1 MTAAPQRGY
10 MGTVGSPLHRTA
22 KLDRHPVAC
31 GPLITRFLCRPW
43 FWSAELTC
51 WLENLCWSSIWCCP
65 SVHSHQKSLIRPLS
79 VNPKSPVE
87 GCTGCRD
94 FFWFAYATHNWIN
107 LSFRSFWRFFG
118 NTVTVAAQVFTYV
131 KVFILIDDL
140 GILHGRGRKTL
151 L

>member
-10 MGTVGSPLHRTA
+10 MGTVGSPLYRTA

-31 GPLITRFLCRPW
+31 GPLSTRFLCRPW
-43 FWSAELTC
+43 SWSAELTC
-51 WLENLCWSSIWCCP
+51 WLENLCWSSIWCRL
-65 SVHSHQKSLIRPLS
+65 SVHSHQKSLISEPKKSSGGLYCLS
-79 VNPKSPVE
+79 
-87 GCTGCRD
+87 D
-94 FFWFAYATHNWIN
+94 FFWFAYATYNFIN

-131 KVFILIDDL
+131 EVFILIDDL
-140 GILHGRGRKTL
+140 AILHGRGRKTL